1 MEENMP
7 KSMGKASK
15 EYLTLVA
22 FLKNQPNGAELMWL
36 EIEEKTGVTMD
47 SSGKAKFRAAIKSCK
62 RRYDV
67 IAGIGVELDS
77 PENTKS
83 IADRSIRGIMSSIH
97 RSRDTFDILAN
108 RHVDKLPPDEQ
119 QELRRRQA
127 MSVAIDNT
135 VNRSLI
141 LRKPER
147 RLISQTAEHIPFLES
162 PKEEKEHESR

>member
-1 MEENMP
+1 MP
-7 KSMGKASK
+7 KSIGKASK
-15 EYLTLVA
+15 EYLALVA

-36 EIEEKTGVTMD
+36 EIEEKTGVSMD
-47 SSGKAKFRAAIKSCK
+47 ASGKSKFRAAVKSCK

-83 IADRSIRGIMSSIH
+83 IADRSVRGIMSSIH
-97 RSRDTFDILAN
+97 RSRDTFDILAS
-108 RHVDKLPPDEQ
+108 RHVEKLPPDEQ

-127 MSVAIDNT
+127 MSAAIDST

-141 LRKPER
+141 FRKPER
-147 RLISQTAEHIPFLES
+147 RLITQTAEHITFIES
-162 PKEEKEHESR
+162 TRGEKEHES